1 MDVGE
6 RSAITPITSSIAQ
19 GVQVFQLSEK
29 ESGSAA
35 GDCWKPIPHKSALL
49 HASGEACYV
58 EDTTPFKGDFYSL
71 KYCVRGLF
79 DGTLDSLQLPCSNS
93 RSLQ

>member
-49 HASGEACYV
+49 HASGEAHYV

-71 KYCVRGLF
+71 SHCVRGLF
-79 DGTLDSLQLPCSNS
+79 DGTLDSLQLQCSNS

>member
-6 RSAITPITSSIAQ
+6 KSAITPITSSIAQ

-29 ESGSAA
+29 ESVSAA

-71 KYCVRGLF
+71 SHCVSGAYLM
-79 DGTLDSLQLPCSNS
+79 GP
-93 RSLQ
+93 